1 MFLLSDKLKI
11 VIPIFKGIFM
21 VSRVLVTDDE
31 ERIIRNIRIILDEM
45 ENIEVVK
52 AQDVTSIVD
61 FVEHER
67 LHLIITDLRVPRM
80 GRLEFL
86 KQIKSMDPELPVIVV
101 TGDDSIET
109 AVESMKEGA
118 LDYITKPFE
127 DGTLSVAVEKAL
139 KMRSLTMENR
149 YLRKELESHYNF
161 GNIIGNS
168 PKILEVLLL
177 AGDVSRTDSTVF
189 VYGESGTGKE
199 LVARAIHFNSLRKSG
214 PLIAINCAA
223 LPENLLESELFGYE
237 KGAFTGAEKCK
248 KGRFELAN
256 GGTLFLDEISEMNPS
271 VQAKVMRVVEERE
284 LERLGG
290 VESVKVDVRIICAS
304 NKNLEEY
311 VKKGQF
317 REDLYYRINVFPINI
332 PPLRSRPEDILPLT
346 RDFVGQ
352 FSAKMGKF
360 PLKLSKNV
368 EKILVSSKWEGNVRE
383 LKNCLERAVILCK
396 GDLITEEHLPVA
408 LVKDSMSGC
417 ENGKDNVLKM
427 VDFNLPPEG
436 ISIDELEKHLVLQA
450 LKKSKNNKTKAAKLL
465 GLSRGTFRYRL
476 EKIRQ

>member
-1 MFLLSDKLKI
+1 
-11 VIPIFKGIFM
+11 M

-31 ERIIRNIRIILDEM
+31 ERIIRNVKVIFEEM
-45 ENIEVVK
+45 KNIEVVG
-52 AQDVTSIVD
+52 AQDLASIID
-61 FVEHER
+61 FVEREK
-67 LHLIITDLRVPRM
+67 LHLIITDLRVPKM

-86 KQIKSMDPELPVIVV
+86 KQIKSMDSELPVIVV

-118 LDYITKPFE
+118 FDYIIKPFE
-127 DGTLSVAVEKAL
+127 GESLSVAVEKAL
-139 KMRSLTMENR
+139 KMRSLAMENR
-149 YLRKELESHYNF
+149 YLRKELESVYNF

-189 VYGESGTGKE
+189 IYGESGTGKE
-199 LVARAIHFNSLRKSG
+199 LVARAIHFNSLRKGG
-214 PLIAINCAA
+214 PLVAINCAA

-256 GGTLFLDEISEMNPS
+256 GGTLFLDEISEMNPN
-271 VQAKVMRVVEERE
+271 VQAKVLRLIEERE

-290 VESVKVDVRIICAS
+290 TETVKVDVRIICAS

-311 VKKGQF
+311 VAKGQF

-332 PPLRSRPEDILPLT
+332 PPLRERPEDVLQLA
-346 RDFVGQ
+346 RSFVVQ
-352 FSAKMGKF
+352 FSEKMGKLS
-360 PLKLSKNV
+360 LKMTKNV
-368 EKILVSSKWEGNVRE
+368 ENLLISGKWDGNVRE
-383 LKNCLERAVILCK
+383 LRNCMERAVILCK
-396 GDLITEEHLPVA
+396 GDMITEDHLPA
-408 LVKDSMSGC
+408 SLVKESISGSINGRDKAFKLMS
-417 ENGKDNVLKM
+417 
-427 VDFNLPPEG
+427 FNLPPEG

-476 EKIRQ
+476 EKYADN

>member
-1 MFLLSDKLKI
+1 
-11 VIPIFKGIFM
+11 M

-31 ERIIRNIRIILDEM
+31 ERIIRNVKIMFDGVD
-45 ENIEVVK
+45 NIEIVK
-52 AQDVTSIVD
+52 AQNLTSIVD
-61 FVEHER
+61 FVEREK
-67 LHLIITDLRVPRM
+67 LHLIITDLRVPKM

-86 KQIKSMDPELPVIVV
+86 KQIKSMDSELPVIVV

-118 LDYITKPFE
+118 FDYIVRPFE
-127 DGTLSVAVEKAL
+127 GESLSVAVEKAL
-139 KMRSLTMENR
+139 KMRSLAMENR

-199 LVARAIHFNSLRKSG
+199 LVARAIHFNSLRKGG
-214 PLIAINCAA
+214 PLVSINCAA
-223 LPENLLESELFGYE
+223 LPETLLESELFGYE

-248 KGRFELAN
+248 KGRFEMAN
-256 GGTLFLDEISEMNPS
+256 GGTLFLDEISEMNPV
-271 VQAKVMRVVEERE
+271 VQAKVLRLIEARE

-290 VESVKVDVRIICAS
+290 SETLKVDVRIICAS
-304 NKNLEEY
+304 NKNLEDY

-317 REDLYYRINVFPINI
+317 REDLYYRVNVFPIKI
-332 PPLRSRPEDILPLT
+332 PPLRERSEDILQLA
-346 RDFVGQ
+346 RNFVAQ
-352 FSAKMGKF
+352 FSEKMGKLS
-360 PLKLSKNV
+360 LKITKNV
-368 EKILVSSKWEGNVRE
+368 ENILVSGRWDGNVRE
-383 LKNCLERAVILCK
+383 LRNCMERAVILCK
-396 GDLITEEHLPVA
+396 GSMVTEDHLPVSLA
-408 LVKDSMSGC
+408 RESSSGYRNEKDSAC
-417 ENGKDNVLKM
+417 KM
-427 VDFNLPPEG
+427 VNFDLPSEG

-476 EKIRQ
+476 EKYAQN

>member
-1 MFLLSDKLKI
+1 
-11 VIPIFKGIFM
+11 M
-21 VSRVLVTDDE
+21 VSRVLITDDE
-31 ERIIRNIRIILDEM
+31 ERIIRNIRVIFDEM

-52 AQDVTSIVD
+52 AQDVASIVD

-67 LHLIITDLRVPRM
+67 LHLIITDLRVPKV

-86 KQIKSMDPELPVIVV
+86 KQVKSMDPELPVIVV

-118 LDYITKPFE
+118 FDYITKPFE
-127 DGTLSVAVEKAL
+127 DSTLSVAVEKAL

-189 VYGESGTGKE
+189 IYGESGTGKE

-214 PLIAINCAA
+214 PLVTINCAA
-223 LPENLLESELFGYE
+223 LPENLIESELFGYE
-237 KGAFTGAEKCK
+237 RGAFTGAEKCK

-256 GGTLFLDEISEMNPS
+256 GGTLFLDEISEMNLI
-271 VQAKVMRVVEERE
+271 VQAKVLRVVEERE

-290 VESVKVDVRIICAS
+290 VETIKVDVRIICAS

-332 PPLRSRPEDILPLT
+332 PPLRARPEDILPLA
-346 RDFVGQ
+346 RDFVEQ
-352 FSAKMGKF
+352 FSVKMGKIS
-360 PLKLSKNV
+360 LKMSKKV
-368 EKILVSSKWEGNVRE
+368 EKVLVSSRWEGNVRE

-396 GDLITEEHLPVA
+396 GDMITEEHLPVA
-408 LVKDSMSGC
+408 LVKDSVSGH
-417 ENGKDNVLKM
+417 EDSKGNLLKM
-427 VDFNLPPEG
+427 ADFNLPPEG

-476 EKIRQ
+476 EKYDNN

>member
-1 MFLLSDKLKI
+1 
-11 VIPIFKGIFM
+11 M

-31 ERIIRNIRIILDEM
+31 ERIIRNVKVIFEEM
-45 ENIEVVK
+45 KNIEVVK
-52 AQDVTSIVD
+52 AQDLTSIVD
-61 FVEHER
+61 FVEREK
-67 LHLIITDLRVPRM
+67 LHLIITDLRVPKM

-86 KQIKSMDPELPVIVV
+86 KQIKSMDSELPVIVV

-118 LDYITKPFE
+118 FDYIVKPFE
-127 DGTLSVAVEKAL
+127 GESLSVAVEKAL
-139 KMRSLTMENR
+139 KMRSLAMENR
-149 YLRKELESHYNF
+149 YLRKELESVYNF

-189 VYGESGTGKE
+189 IYGESGTGKE
-199 LVARAIHFNSLRKSG
+199 LVARAIHFNSLRKGG
-214 PLIAINCAA
+214 PLVAINCAA

-256 GGTLFLDEISEMNPS
+256 GGTLFLDEISEMNPN
-271 VQAKVMRVVEERE
+271 VQAKVLRLIEERE

-290 VESVKVDVRIICAS
+290 TETVKVDVRIICAS

-311 VKKGQF
+311 VAKGQF

-332 PPLRSRPEDILPLT
+332 PPLRERPEDVLQLA
-346 RDFVGQ
+346 RSFVVQ
-352 FSAKMGKF
+352 FSEKMGKLS
-360 PLKLSKNV
+360 LKMSKNV
-368 EKILVSSKWEGNVRE
+368 ENLLISGKWDGNVRE
-383 LKNCLERAVILCK
+383 LRNCMERAVILCK
-396 GDLITEEHLPVA
+396 GDMITEDHLPA
-408 LVKDSMSGC
+408 SLVKESNSGSI
-417 ENGKDNVLKM
+417 NGRDKAFKLMN
-427 VDFNLPPEG
+427 FNLPPEG

-476 EKIRQ
+476 EKYADN

>member
-199 LVARAIHFNSLRKSG
+199 LVARAIRFNSLRKSG

-368 EKILVSSKWEGNVRE
+368 EKILVSSKWGNVRE

>member
-1 MFLLSDKLKI
+1 
-11 VIPIFKGIFM
+11 M
-21 VSRVLVTDDE
+21 VSRVLITDDE
-31 ERIIRNIRIILDEM
+31 ERIIRNIKIVLDGM
-45 ENIEVVK
+45 DIEVVK
-52 AQDVTSIVD
+52 AQDLASIVD
-61 FVEHER
+61 FVEREK
-67 LHLIITDLRVPRM
+67 LHLIITDLRVPKM

-86 KQIKSMDPELPVIVV
+86 KQIKSIDSELPVIVL

-118 LDYITKPFE
+118 YDYIIRPFE
-127 DGTLSVAVEKAL
+127 GESLSVAVEKAL
-139 KMRSLTMENR
+139 KMRSLAMENR

-177 AGDVSRTDSTVF
+177 AGDVSRTDSTVTI
-189 VYGESGTGKE
+189 YGESGTGKE

-214 PLIAINCAA
+214 PLVAINCAA
-223 LPENLLESELFGYE
+223 LPEGLLESELFGYE

-256 GGTLFLDEISEMNPS
+256 GGTLFLDEISEMNLV
-271 VQAKVMRVVEERE
+271 VQAKVLRLIEERE

-290 VESVKVDVRIICAS
+290 GETINVDVRIVCAS

-311 VKKGQF
+311 VGKGRF

-332 PPLRSRPEDILPLT
+332 PPLRERPEDVLQLA
-346 RDFVGQ
+346 RNFVEQ
-352 FSAKMGKF
+352 FSEKMGKLS
-360 PLKLSKNV
+360 LKLTKSV
-368 EKILVSSKWEGNVRE
+368 ENILTSGKWSGNVRE
-383 LKNCLERAVILCK
+383 LRNCMERAVILCK
-396 GDLITEEHLPVA
+396 GGQIAEEHLPVS
-408 LVKDSMSGC
+408 LVKESNSGSLS
-417 ENGKDNVLKM
+417 GRDNTFKLVSF
-427 VDFNLPPEG
+427 DLPPEG

-450 LKKSKNNKTKAAKLL
+450 LRKSKNNKTKAAKLL

-476 EKIRQ
+476 EKYANN

>member
-1 MFLLSDKLKI
+1 
-11 VIPIFKGIFM
+11 M

-31 ERIIRNIRIILDEM
+31 ERIIRNVKVIFEEM
-45 ENIEVVK
+45 KNIEVVK
-52 AQDVTSIVD
+52 AQDLTSIVD
-61 FVEHER
+61 FVEREK
-67 LHLIITDLRVPRM
+67 LHLIITDLRVPKM

-86 KQIKSMDPELPVIVV
+86 KQIKSMDSELPVIVV

-118 LDYITKPFE
+118 FDYIIKPFE
-127 DGTLSVAVEKAL
+127 GESLSVAVEKAL
-139 KMRSLTMENR
+139 KMRSLAMENR
-149 YLRKELESHYNF
+149 YLRKELESVYNF

-199 LVARAIHFNSLRKSG
+199 LVARAIHFNSLRKGG
-214 PLIAINCAA
+214 PLVAINCAA

-256 GGTLFLDEISEMNPS
+256 GGTLFLDEISEMNPI
-271 VQAKVMRVVEERE
+271 VQAKVLRLIEERE

-290 VESVKVDVRIICAS
+290 TETVKVDVRIICAS

-332 PPLRSRPEDILPLT
+332 PPLRERPEDVLQLA
-346 RDFVGQ
+346 RSFVVQ
-352 FSAKMGKF
+352 FSEKMGKLS
-360 PLKLSKNV
+360 LKMSKNV
-368 EKILVSSKWEGNVRE
+368 ENLLVSGKWDGNVRE
-383 LKNCLERAVILCK
+383 LRNCMERAVILCK
-396 GDLITEEHLPVA
+396 GDMITEDHLPA
-408 LVKDSMSGC
+408 SLVKESISGSINGRDKAFKLMSF
-417 ENGKDNVLKM
+417 D
-427 VDFNLPPEG
+427 LPPEG

-476 EKIRQ
+476 EKYADN

>member
-1 MFLLSDKLKI
+1 
-11 VIPIFKGIFM
+11 
-21 VSRVLVTDDE
+21 
-31 ERIIRNIRIILDEM
+31 
-45 ENIEVVK
+45 
-52 AQDVTSIVD
+52 
-61 FVEHER
+61 
-67 LHLIITDLRVPRM
+67 M

-86 KQIKSMDPELPVIVV
+86 KQIKSMDSELPVIVV

-118 LDYITKPFE
+118 FDYIVKPFE
-127 DGTLSVAVEKAL
+127 GESLSVAVEKAL
-139 KMRSLTMENR
+139 KMRSLAMENR
-149 YLRKELESHYNF
+149 YLRKELESVYNF

-189 VYGESGTGKE
+189 IYGESGTGKE
-199 LVARAIHFNSLRKSG
+199 LVARAIHFNSLRKGG
-214 PLIAINCAA
+214 PLVAINCAA

-256 GGTLFLDEISEMNPS
+256 GGTLFLDEISEMNPN
-271 VQAKVMRVVEERE
+271 VQAKVLRLIEERE

-290 VESVKVDVRIICAS
+290 TETVKVDVRIICAS

-311 VKKGQF
+311 VAKGQF

-332 PPLRSRPEDILPLT
+332 PPLRERPEDVLQLA
-346 RDFVGQ
+346 RSFVVQ
-352 FSAKMGKF
+352 FSEKMGKLS
-360 PLKLSKNV
+360 LKMSKNV
-368 EKILVSSKWEGNVRE
+368 ENLLVSGKWDGNVRE
-383 LKNCLERAVILCK
+383 LRNCMERAVILCK
-396 GDLITEEHLPVA
+396 GDMITEDHLPA
-408 LVKDSMSGC
+408 SLVKESNSGSI
-417 ENGKDNVLKM
+417 NGRDKAFKLMN
-427 VDFNLPPEG
+427 FNLPPEG

-476 EKIRQ
+476 EKYADN

>member
-1 MFLLSDKLKI
+1 MI
-11 VIPIFKGIFM
+11 
-21 VSRVLVTDDE
+21 SRVLITDDE
-31 ERIIRNIRIILDEM
+31 ERIIRNIKTLFDEM
-45 ENIEVVK
+45 KDIEVVK
-52 AQDVTSIVD
+52 AQEVASIRD
-61 FVEHER
+61 FVERER

-101 TGDDSIET
+101 TGDDTIET

-118 LDYITKPFE
+118 FDYITRPFE
-127 DGTLSVAVEKAL
+127 NGTLSVAVEKAL
-139 KMRSLTMENR
+139 KMRSLAMENR

-168 PKILEVLLL
+168 TKILEVLLL

-189 VYGESGTGKE
+189 IYGESGTGKE

-237 KGAFTGAEKCK
+237 KGAFTGAERCK

-256 GGTLFLDEISEMNPS
+256 GGTLFLDEISEMNPA
-271 VQAKVMRVVEERE
+271 VQAKVLRVVEERE

-290 VESVKVDVRIICAS
+290 SETVKVDVRIICAS
-304 NKNLEEY
+304 NKNLDEY

-317 REDLYYRINVFPINI
+317 RDDLYYRINVFPINI
-332 PPLRSRPEDILPLT
+332 PPLRARTEDILHLA
-346 RDFVGQ
+346 RNFVEQ
-352 FSAKMGKF
+352 FSAKMGKK
-360 PLKLSKNV
+360 PLRMSKNV

-396 GDLITEEHLPVA
+396 GDLITEEHLPA
-408 LVKDSMSGC
+408 TLVKDSISGY
-417 ENGKDNVLKM
+417 ESGKDKTLKM
-427 VDFNLPPEG
+427 MSINLPPEG

-476 EKIRQ
+476 EKYNSN

>member
-1 MFLLSDKLKI
+1 
-11 VIPIFKGIFM
+11 M
-21 VSRVLVTDDE
+21 VSRVLITDDE
-31 ERIIRNIRIILDEM
+31 ERIIRNVQVMFDGMDNVEI
-45 ENIEVVK
+45 VK
-52 AQDVTSIVD
+52 AQNLTSIVD
-61 FVEHER
+61 FVERER
-67 LHLIITDLRVPRM
+67 LHLIITDLRVPKM

-86 KQIKSMDPELPVIVV
+86 KQIKSMDSELPVIVV

-118 LDYITKPFE
+118 FDYIVRPFE
-127 DGTLSVAVEKAL
+127 GESLSVAVVKAL
-139 KMRSLTMENR
+139 KMRSLAMENR

-199 LVARAIHFNSLRKSG
+199 LVARAIHFNSLRKGG
-214 PLIAINCAA
+214 PLVSINCAA
-223 LPENLLESELFGYE
+223 LPETLLESELFGYE
-237 KGAFTGAEKCK
+237 KGAFTGADRSK

-256 GGTLFLDEISEMNPS
+256 GGTLFLDEISEMNPI
-271 VQAKVMRVVEERE
+271 VQAKVLRLIEARE

-290 VESVKVDVRIICAS
+290 SETVKVDVRIICAS
-304 NKNLEEY
+304 NKNLEDY

-317 REDLYYRINVFPINI
+317 REDLYYRINVFPIKI
-332 PPLRSRPEDILPLT
+332 PPLRERPEDILQLA
-346 RDFVGQ
+346 RNFVEQ
-352 FSAKMGKF
+352 FSEKMGKLS
-360 PLKLSKNV
+360 LKITKNV
-368 EKILVSSKWEGNVRE
+368 ENLLVSGRWEGNVRE
-383 LKNCLERAVILCK
+383 LRNCMERAVILCK
-396 GDLITEEHLPVA
+396 GSMVTEDHIPVS
-408 LVKDSMSGC
+408 LVKESISGYRN
-417 ENGKDNVLKM
+417 EKDNAYKM
-427 VDFNLPPEG
+427 VNFNLPPEG

-476 EKIRQ
+476 EKYAQN

>member
-1 MFLLSDKLKI
+1 MI
-11 VIPIFKGIFM
+11 
-21 VSRVLVTDDE
+21 SRVLVTDDE
-31 ERIIRNIRIILDEM
+31 ERIIRNIRIIFDEM

-86 KQIKSMDPELPVIVV
+86 KQIKSMDPDLPVIVV

-118 LDYITKPFE
+118 FDYITNPFE

-149 YLRKELESHYNF
+149 YLRKELESHYDF

-199 LVARAIHFNSLRKSG
+199 LVARAIHFNSLRKRG

-271 VQAKVMRVVEERE
+271 VQAKVLRVVEERE

-290 VESVKVDVRIICAS
+290 AESVKVDVRIICAS

-346 RDFVGQ
+346 RDFVGK

-408 LVKDSMSGC
+408 LVRDTMSAYV
-417 ENGKDNVLKM
+417 NGKDNVLKM

-476 EKIRQ
+476 EKYDNN

>member
-1 MFLLSDKLKI
+1 
-11 VIPIFKGIFM
+11 M
-21 VSRVLVTDDE
+21 VSRVLITDDE
-31 ERIIRNIRIILDEM
+31 ERIIRNIKVIFDEM

-61 FVEHER
+61 FVERER
-67 LHLIITDLRVPRM
+67 LHLIITDLRVPKV

-86 KQIKSMDPELPVIVV
+86 KQVKSMDPELPVIVV

-118 LDYITKPFE
+118 FDYITNPFE

-214 PLIAINCAA
+214 PLVTINCAA

-256 GGTLFLDEISEMNPS
+256 GGTLFLDEISEMNPI
-271 VQAKVMRVVEERE
+271 VQAKVLRVVEERE

-290 VESVKVDVRIICAS
+290 SETFKVDVRIICAS

-317 REDLYYRINVFPINI
+317 REDLYYRVNVFPINI
-332 PPLRSRPEDILPLT
+332 PPLRARPEDILPLA
-346 RDFVGQ
+346 RDFVEE
-352 FSAKMGKF
+352 FSAKMGKLS
-360 PLKLSKNV
+360 LKMTRKV
-368 EKILVSSKWEGNVRE
+368 EKILVSSRWEGNVRE
-383 LKNCLERAVILCK
+383 LRNCLERAVILSK
-396 GDLITEEHLPVA
+396 GDLITEEHLPLA
-408 LVKDSMSGC
+408 LVRDSVSGY
-417 ENGKDNVLKM
+417 ENGKGNVLKM

-476 EKIRQ
+476 EKYDNN

>member
-1 MFLLSDKLKI
+1 
-11 VIPIFKGIFM
+11 M
-21 VSRVLVTDDE
+21 VSRVLITDDE
-31 ERIIRNIRIILDEM
+31 ERIIRNIRVIFDEM

-52 AQDVTSIVD
+52 AQDVASIVD

-67 LHLIITDLRVPRM
+67 LHLIITDLRVPKV

-86 KQIKSMDPELPVIVV
+86 KQVKSMDPELPVIVV

-118 LDYITKPFE
+118 FDYIIKPFE
-127 DGTLSVAVEKAL
+127 DSTLSVAVKKAL

-189 VYGESGTGKE
+189 IYGESGTGKE

-214 PLIAINCAA
+214 PLVTINCAA
-223 LPENLLESELFGYE
+223 LPENLIESELFGYE
-237 KGAFTGAEKCK
+237 RGAFTGAEKCK

-256 GGTLFLDEISEMNPS
+256 GGTLFLDEIAEMNLI
-271 VQAKVMRVVEERE
+271 VQAKVLRVVEERE

-290 VESVKVDVRIICAS
+290 AETIKVDVRIICAS

-332 PPLRSRPEDILPLT
+332 PPLRARPEDILPLA

-352 FSAKMGKF
+352 FSVKMGKIS
-360 PLKLSKNV
+360 LKMSKKV
-368 EKILVSSKWEGNVRE
+368 EKVLVSSRWEGNVRE

-396 GDLITEEHLPVA
+396 GDMITEEHLPVA
-408 LVKDSMSGC
+408 LVKDSVSGY
-417 ENGKDNVLKM
+417 EDGKGNLLKM
-427 VDFNLPPEG
+427 ADFNLPPEG

-476 EKIRQ
+476 EKYDNN

>member
-1 MFLLSDKLKI
+1 
-11 VIPIFKGIFM
+11 M

-31 ERIIRNIRIILDEM
+31 ERIIRNVKVIFEEM
-45 ENIEVVK
+45 KNIEVVK
-52 AQDVTSIVD
+52 AQDLTSIVD
-61 FVEHER
+61 FVEREK
-67 LHLIITDLRVPRM
+67 LHLIITDLRVPKM

-86 KQIKSMDPELPVIVV
+86 KQIKSMDSELPVIVV

-118 LDYITKPFE
+118 FDYIVKPFE
-127 DGTLSVAVEKAL
+127 GESLSVAVEKAL
-139 KMRSLTMENR
+139 KMRSLAMENR
-149 YLRKELESHYNF
+149 YLRKELESVYNF

-189 VYGESGTGKE
+189 IYGESGTGKE
-199 LVARAIHFNSLRKSG
+199 LVARAIHFNSLRKGG
-214 PLIAINCAA
+214 PLVAINCAA

-256 GGTLFLDEISEMNPS
+256 GGTLFLDEISEMNPN
-271 VQAKVMRVVEERE
+271 VQAKVLRLIEERE

-290 VESVKVDVRIICAS
+290 TETVKVDVRIICAS

-311 VKKGQF
+311 VAKGQF

-332 PPLRSRPEDILPLT
+332 PPLRERPEDVLQLA
-346 RDFVGQ
+346 RSFVVQ
-352 FSAKMGKF
+352 FSEKMGKLS
-360 PLKLSKNV
+360 LKMSKNV
-368 EKILVSSKWEGNVRE
+368 ENLLVSGKWDGNVRE
-383 LKNCLERAVILCK
+383 LRNCMERAVILCK
-396 GDLITEEHLPVA
+396 GDMITEDHLPA
-408 LVKDSMSGC
+408 SLVKESNSGSI
-417 ENGKDNVLKM
+417 NGRDKAFKLMN
-427 VDFNLPPEG
+427 FNLPPEG

-476 EKIRQ
+476 EKYADN